1 MPPKNPISVG
11 DRQLDG
17 ERMVISSDASALRR
31 GRRGVPRTQVFRPA
45 LIWNVE
51 NPERKYEAV
60 VLDLNPR
67 GMKLRMLEQ
76 IPQGAFAVVQLM
88 RDEAFTMPLSQPLN
102 VEVMRS
108 SEDMA
113 GFFDHGLRVLLAEIK
128 KPSAPK
134 SGISIPAPIT
144 PRKPVLRI
152 SAADLRKRNR

>member
-1 MPPKNPISVG
+1 
-11 DRQLDG
+11 
-17 ERMVISSDASALRR
+17 
-31 GRRGVPRTQVFRPA
+31 
-45 LIWNVE
+45 
-51 NPERKYEAV
+51 
-60 VLDLNPR
+60 
-67 GMKLRMLEQ
+67 MLEQ